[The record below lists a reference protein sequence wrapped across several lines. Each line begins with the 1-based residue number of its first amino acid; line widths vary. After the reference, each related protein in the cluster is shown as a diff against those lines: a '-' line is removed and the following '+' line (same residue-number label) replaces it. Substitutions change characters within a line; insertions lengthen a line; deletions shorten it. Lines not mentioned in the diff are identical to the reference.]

1 MARPAGIPGVA
12 HEARFALPVLSP
24 GMGETA
30 LMKHNLRTIA
40 ILAGLTLTV
49 LANALDP
56 SAKSA
61 ILFIGDGM
69 GPAHITAARLYAGGS
84 DGRLAMESMP
94 FTGYC
99 RTHSS
104 SDYVTD
110 SGAAGTALSCGVKT
124 ANGLICMSDPSID
137 PSGNSRSLQTITDL
151 MLAAGKSVGLVTTAT
166 VVNATPAVFY
176 AHSDDRW
183 DEIGIA
189 DQIAT
194 SGLTLLLGGGRGL
207 FHPDTWQDP
216 ESDLPG
222 MQPDGRDLQAEM
234 TGQGWTFVNSRQDLA
249 LVDPATAGL
258 MLIGTFQYTTMNYEF
273 NRPNDVLGEPS
284 LAEMTSFAI
293 DVLSRDPD
301 GYFLMVEGGLID
313 QASHAND
320 ARDALGVELA
330 LDEAVRVAQEAVDAS
345 TLIVVTADH
354 ETGGLA
360 LNGYASRRWVRGQ
373 ALLGNVD
380 GGNGL
385 RGLISW
391 GSGPGAGSP
400 EKVDENNPS
409 FPFRAAYAG
418 SIATHSAVDVPLMAM
433 GPGAMN
439 FSGYRENTE
448 VPLLITGQMGLAYD
462 SKVNQDNRE
471 AYEAQKSATRVL
483 PYP

>member
-1 MARPAGIPGVA
+1 MCF
-12 HEARFALPVLSP
+12 ARFTGATRAEVL
-24 GMGETA
+24 EEAT

-40 ILAGLTLTV
+40 ILASLTL
-49 LANALDP
+49 AAMASALEP
-56 SAKSA
+56 AAKSA

-84 DGRLAMESMP
+84 DGHLAMESMP

-137 PSGNSRSLQTITDL
+137 PSGKSRSLQTITDL
-151 MLAAGKSVGLVTTAT
+151 MLAAGKSVGLVTTASI
-166 VVNATPAVFY
+166 VNATPAVFY

-183 DEIGIA
+183 DEIRIA

-194 SGLTLLLGGGRGL
+194 SGLTLLLGGGRRS
-207 FHPDTWQDP
+207 FHPETWMDP
-216 ESDLPG
+216 EYDLPG
-222 MQPDGRDLQAEM
+222 MQPDGRDLEAEM
-234 TGQGWTFVNSRQDLA
+234 TGHGWTFVNSRQDLA
-249 LVDPATAGL
+249 QIDPATAGL
-258 MLIGTFQYTTMNYEF
+258 KLIGTFQYTTMNYEF

-301 GYFLMVEGGLID
+301 GYFLMVEGGLVD

-320 ARDALGVELA
+320 ARNAIGDVLA
-330 LDEAVRVAQEAVDAS
+330 LDAAVRVAQETVDAS
-345 TLIVVTADH
+345 TLVVVTADH
-354 ETGGLA
+354 ETGGMA
-360 LNGYASRRWVRGQ
+360 LNGYAPRRWVRGP
-373 ALLGNVD
+373 ALLSNVD
-380 GGNGL
+380 IGTGP

-391 GSGPGAGSP
+391 GSGPGAESP
-400 EKVDENNPS
+400 EAVDESNPY

-439 FSGYRENTE
+439 FSGYRENIE
-448 VPLLITGQMGLAYD
+448 IPLLITQQMGLAYD
-462 SKVNQDNRE
+462 SPVNKENHD